1 MTTHPTL
8 PDTNTAPTPTMPA
21 EWQPALAHSFYLRQL
36 LDVRPDVTAWLAE
49 HWRQPLDMPV
59 MRAYLD
65 AHFTPA
71 EQGEEALRAALR
83 GLRQRVMAALIVR
96 DLGGLAP
103 LAEVM
108 ESMTQLAELTTNTA
122 LAFLHRQ
129 LASTASRLTGKAS
142 RSA

>member
-1 MTTHPTL
+1 MTTPPTL
-8 PDTNTAPTPTMPA
+8 PDTDTAPTPTMPTMPA

-36 LDVRPDVTAWLAE
+36 LDTRPDVAAWLTE
-49 HWRQPLDMPV
+49 HWRQPLDMQA

-65 AHFTPA
+65 ANFTPA

-108 ESMTQLAELTTNTA
+108 ESMTQLA
-122 LAFLHRQ
+122 
-129 LASTASRLTGKAS
+129 
-142 RSA
+142 